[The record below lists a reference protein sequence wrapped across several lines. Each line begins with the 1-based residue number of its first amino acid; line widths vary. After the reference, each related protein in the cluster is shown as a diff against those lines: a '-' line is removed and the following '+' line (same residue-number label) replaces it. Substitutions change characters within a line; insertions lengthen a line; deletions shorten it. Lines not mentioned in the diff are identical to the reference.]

1 MGYIGFA
8 PHQKKA
14 FPRLIQ
20 NTSPWVFFPSK
31 LNVVLANYSN
41 AAIQPIGPKGFRT

>member
-31 LNVVLANYSN
+31 LNAVLANYSN
-41 AAIQPIGPKGFRT
+41 AVIQSIGPEGFRT